1 VSKAGSPHAEYISI
15 SIKEAD
21 RNPSSP
27 LLDCKGCYHQEKD
40 TGICHI
46 GVTWVKQRMR
56 LCPRMVTILKGF
68 LYVCDKVADQG
79 LGLSKAC
86 PLILGGKGFIGTR
99 QQQ

>member
-1 VSKAGSPHAEYISI
+1 
-15 SIKEAD
+15 
-21 RNPSSP
+21 
-27 LLDCKGCYHQEKD
+27 
-40 TGICHI
+40 
-46 GVTWVKQRMR
+46 
-56 LCPRMVTILKGF
+56 MVTILKGF